1 MIPLHSLRIT
11 RRHRPSRAT
20 LPTAIAIIIPSSI
33 LTLVHRRGHG
43 SGGAVALLSWTD
55 GGLGDAPLDP
65 VRILDDHVGY
75 AAVLGILG
83 ELVVG
88 LGMFGYDVCGVLV
101 GWVFGGKGRRTPGV

>member
-55 GGLGDAPLDP
+55 GGLGNAPLDP

-83 ELVVG
+83 E
-88 LGMFGYDVCGVLV
+88 FGYDVCGVLV